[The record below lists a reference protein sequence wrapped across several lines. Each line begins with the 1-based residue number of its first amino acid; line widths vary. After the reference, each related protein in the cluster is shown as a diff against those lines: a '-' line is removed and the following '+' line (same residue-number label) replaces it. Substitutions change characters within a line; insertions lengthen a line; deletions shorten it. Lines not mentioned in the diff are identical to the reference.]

1 MPALGPIRAG
11 SEQMRAHRRVV
22 ARRQARMDKTE
33 LRQETEQLLF
43 LVRGFLARTTQPES
57 EQNPIERCMH
67 RVSDLLRRTR
77 EQDHG

>member
-1 MPALGPIRAG
+1 MAAIGPIRAG

-43 LVRGFLARTTQPES
+43 LMKQFFNRTVQPDS
-57 EQNPIERCMH
+57 EQHPIERCMN
-67 RVSDLLRRTR
+67 RVSDLLRRTK
-77 EQDHG
+77 EA